1 MKSMTGFGES
11 NLSFE
16 DKEFKVIVKSK
27 NNKYLNVNSSIPNFF
42 PEKLKFNI
50 EKLVKKFVNRGTVF
64 IKIKKLSS
72 ENNLIEKTT
81 VKDNIK
87 KLLKFSKEL
96 EDEIKVKQNIRL
108 MDIIYLQ
115 NTIESPTLIY
125 ESDKFCDR
133 INATIQNTLI
143 KMIKDREI
151 EGKNLEEFF
160 ISSINKME
168 VAISTIELSI
178 PDFLDELKRNIEDK
192 LNSIYKFNSETNKF
206 NEEKILSE
214 INYYIDKSEITEE
227 IVRLKSHLDKMRSL
241 LVSSSQ
247 TIGHS
252 LIFTIQEMQR
262 EINTISAKYNKKE
275 VFSEI
280 LSIKNEV
287 TKCKEQAYNVE

>member
-87 KLLKFSKEL
+87 KLLNFSKEL